1 MKLEEEAKEFL
12 KRKNMSNITATEY
25 QDKAKVTAIFP
36 KEKALEYLAL
46 GLSSESGEVAGKIK
60 KIIRDKDKLNPTD
73 LGAEIGDVLWY
84 CALLAE
90 ELNLNLGK
98 IMENLVVSVVRK
110 RIIGFIIYVSVKTH
124 LLLLSLKRK
133 V

>member
-1 MKLEEEAKEFL
+1 MNLEREAKEFL
-12 KRKNMSNITATEY
+12 RRRNMSTITATEY

-46 GLSSESGEVAGKIK
+46 GLSSESGEVAGKVK
-60 KIIRDKDKLNPTD
+60 KIIRDKSKLNPAD

-98 IMENLVVSVVRK
+98 IMENNIDKLYSRK
-110 RIIGFIIYVSVKTH
+110 ERGVLGGSGDN
-124 LLLLSLKRK
+124 R
-133 V
+133 

>member
-98 IMENLVVSVVRK
+98 IMENNIEKLHSRK
-110 RIIGFIIYVSVKTH
+110 ARGVLGGSGDN
-124 LLLLSLKRK
+124 R
-133 V
+133 

>member
-1 MKLEEEAKEFL
+1 MNIEREAKEFL
-12 KRKNMSNITATEY
+12 RRRNMSTITATEY

-60 KIIRDKDKLNPTD
+60 KIIRDKSKLNPTD

-98 IMENLVVSVVRK
+98 IMENNIDKLYSRK
-110 RIIGFIIYVSVKTH
+110 ERGVLGGSGDN
-124 LLLLSLKRK
+124 R
-133 V
+133 

>member
-1 MKLEEEAKEFL
+1 
-12 KRKNMSNITATEY
+12 MSNITATEY

-60 KIIRDKDKLNPTD
+60 KIIRDKSKLNPTD

-84 CALLAE
+84 CAMLADY
-90 ELNLNLGK
+90 LDANLGK
-98 IMENLVVSVVRK
+98 IMDNNLDKLRSRK
-110 RIIGFIIYVSVKTH
+110 ERGVLGGSGDN
-124 LLLLSLKRK
+124 R
-133 V
+133 

>member
-1 MKLEEEAKEFL
+1 MNIEREAKEFL
-12 KRKNMSNITATEY
+12 RRRNMSTITATEY

-46 GLSSESGEVAGKIK
+46 GLSSESGEVAGKVK
-60 KIIRDKDKLNPTD
+60 KIIRDKSKLNPAD

-98 IMENLVVSVVRK
+98 IMENNIDKLYSRK
-110 RIIGFIIYVSVKTH
+110 ERGVLGGSGDN
-124 LLLLSLKRK
+124 R
-133 V
+133 

>member
-1 MKLEEEAKEFL
+1 MNIEEEAKKFL
-12 KRKNMSNITATEY
+12 REKNMSNITATEY
-25 QDKAKVTAIFP
+25 QDNAKKTAIFP

-60 KIIRDKDKLNPTD
+60 KIIRDKSKLNPTD

-98 IMENLVVSVVRK
+98 IMENNIDKLYSRK
-110 RIIGFIIYVSVKTH
+110 ERGVLGGSGDN
-124 LLLLSLKRK
+124 R
-133 V
+133 

>member
-98 IMENLVVSVVRK
+98 IMENNIDKLYSRK
-110 RIIGFIIYVSVKTH
+110 ERGVLGGSGDN
-124 LLLLSLKRK
+124 R
-133 V
+133 

>member
-1 MKLEEEAKEFL
+1 MNLEIEAKEFL

-60 KIIRDKDKLNPTD
+60 KIIRDKSKLNPND
-73 LGAEIGDVLWY
+73 IGAEIGDVLWY
-84 CALLAE
+84 CALLAD
-90 ELNLNLGK
+90 ELKLNLGK
-98 IMENLVVSVVRK
+98 IMENNIEKLHS
-110 RIIGFIIYVSVKTH
+110 
-124 LLLLSLKRK
+124 RK
-133 V
+133 VRGVIGGSGDNR

>member
-1 MKLEEEAKEFL
+1 MNLEIEAKEFL

-60 KIIRDKDKLNPTD
+60 KIIRDKSKLNPND
-73 LGAEIGDVLWY
+73 IGAEIGDVLWY
-84 CALLAE
+84 CALLAD
-90 ELNLNLGK
+90 ELKLNLGK
-98 IMENLVVSVVRK
+98 IMENNIEKLHSRK
-110 RIIGFIIYVSVKTH
+110 ARGVIGGSGDN
-124 LLLLSLKRK
+124 R
-133 V
+133 

>member
-1 MKLEEEAKEFL
+1 MNLEIEAKEFL
-12 KRKNMSNITATEY
+12 RRRNMSNITATEY

-60 KIIRDKDKLNPTD
+60 KIIRDKSKLNPTN

-98 IMENLVVSVVRK
+98 IMENNIDKLYSRK
-110 RIIGFIIYVSVKTH
+110 ERGVLGGSGDN
-124 LLLLSLKRK
+124 R
-133 V
+133 

>member
-60 KIIRDKDKLNPTD
+60 KIIRDKGKLNPTD

-98 IMENLVVSVVRK
+98 IMENNIEKLHSRK
-110 RIIGFIIYVSVKTH
+110 TRGVLGGSGDN
-124 LLLLSLKRK
+124 R
-133 V
+133 

>member
-1 MKLEEEAKEFL
+1 MNIEREAKEFL
-12 KRKNMSNITATEY
+12 RRRNMSNITATEY

-46 GLSSESGEVAGKIK
+46 GLSSESGEVAGKMK
-60 KIIRDKDKLNPTD
+60 KIIRDKSKLNKQD

-84 CALLAE
+84 CAVLAE

-98 IMENLVVSVVRK
+98 IMENNIDKLYSRK
-110 RIIGFIIYVSVKTH
+110 ERGVLGGSGDN
-124 LLLLSLKRK
+124 R
-133 V
+133 

>member
-1 MKLEEEAKEFL
+1 MNLEIEAKKFL
-12 KRKNMSNITATEY
+12 RRRNMSNITATEY

-60 KIIRDKDKLNPTD
+60 KIIRDKGKLNPTD

-90 ELNLNLGK
+90 ELSLNLGK
-98 IMENLVVSVVRK
+98 IMENNIDKLYSRK
-110 RIIGFIIYVSVKTH
+110 ERGVLGGSGDN
-124 LLLLSLKRK
+124 R
-133 V
+133 

>member
-1 MKLEEEAKEFL
+1 MNIEREAKEFL
-12 KRKNMSNITATEY
+12 RRRNMSTITATEY

-46 GLSSESGEVAGKIK
+46 GLSSESGEVAGKVK
-60 KIIRDKDKLNPTD
+60 KIIRDKGKLNRQD

-98 IMENLVVSVVRK
+98 IMENNIDKLYSRK
-110 RIIGFIIYVSVKTH
+110 ERGVLGGSGDN
-124 LLLLSLKRK
+124 R
-133 V
+133 

>member
-1 MKLEEEAKEFL
+1 MNIEREAKEFL
-12 KRKNMSNITATEY
+12 RRRNMSNITATEY

-60 KIIRDKDKLNPTD
+60 KIIRDKSKLNPTD

-98 IMENLVVSVVRK
+98 IMENNIDKLYSRK
-110 RIIGFIIYVSVKTH
+110 ERGVLGGSGDN
-124 LLLLSLKRK
+124 R
-133 V
+133 

>member
-1 MKLEEEAKEFL
+1 MNLEIEAKKFL

-60 KIIRDKDKLNPTD
+60 KIIRDKGKLNPTD

-84 CALLAE
+84 CAMLADYFDV
-90 ELNLNLGK
+90 NLGK
-98 IMENLVVSVVRK
+98 IMNDNINKLQSRK
-110 RIIGFIIYVSVKTH
+110 SRGVLGGSGD
-124 LLLLSLKRK
+124 KR
-133 V
+133 

>member
-1 MKLEEEAKEFL
+1 MNLEIEANEFL
-12 KRKNMSNITATEY
+12 RRKNMSNITATEY

-60 KIIRDKDKLNPTD
+60 KIIRDKSKLNPTD

-84 CALLAE
+84 CALLAD
-90 ELNLNLGK
+90 ELKLNLGK
-98 IMENLVVSVVRK
+98 IMENNIEKLHSRK
-110 RIIGFIIYVSVKTH
+110 ARGGIGGSGDN
-124 LLLLSLKRK
+124 R
-133 V
+133 